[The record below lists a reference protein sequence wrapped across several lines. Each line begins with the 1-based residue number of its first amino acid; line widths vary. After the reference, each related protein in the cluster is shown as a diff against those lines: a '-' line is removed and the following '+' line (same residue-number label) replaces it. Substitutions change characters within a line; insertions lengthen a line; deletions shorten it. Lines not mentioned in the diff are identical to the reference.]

1 MTAATPRSRLLGL
14 VGLAALEPGQAL
26 LLPRCRSV
34 HTFGMRFALDLIW
47 LDAKGRVLRTDAAV
61 APRRLRSCRRA
72 HGVVEAPAGSGER
85 LAAALAAASGESRLV
100 VGLSA
105 GRRAA
110 RGLLDQ
116 AGPQGCGAPELPEL
130 R

>member
-14 VGLAALEPGQAL
+14 MGLETLDPGHAL

-47 LDAKGRVLRTDAAV
+47 LDSGGRVLRTDAGV
-61 APRRLRSCRRA
+61 APGRLRSCRRA
-72 HGVVEAPAGSGER
+72 HGVVEARAGSGER
-85 LAAALAAASGESRLV
+85 LAAALAAASGEGRLV
-100 VGLSA
+100 VGLA
-105 GRRAA
+105 GRRRAA
-110 RGLLDQ
+110 GGLLDQ
-116 AGPQGCGAPELPEL
+116 GGAERRGSPQLTEL